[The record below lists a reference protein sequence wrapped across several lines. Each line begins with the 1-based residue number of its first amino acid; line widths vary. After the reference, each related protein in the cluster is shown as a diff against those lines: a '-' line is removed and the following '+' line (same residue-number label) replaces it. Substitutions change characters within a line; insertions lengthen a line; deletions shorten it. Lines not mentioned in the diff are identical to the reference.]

1 MSDEQRCDLLAIDVE
16 RAEALR
22 RDLPTIEDLQDAAQR
37 GQALADPTRL
47 RIALALAQ
55 AGELCVCDVAWIGER
70 QDKIVSH
77 HLRLLRQAGLA
88 RSRRDGRM
96 VLYSLSSE
104 GLDALRAVVGS
115 AVAR

>member
-1 MSDEQRCDLLAIDVE
+1 MSLEQRCDLLAIDVE

-22 RDLPTIEDLQDAAQR
+22 RDLPSVSDLEVAAQR

-55 AGELCVCDVAWIGER
+55 GGELCVCDVAWIAER

-77 HLRLLRQAGLA
+77 HLRLLRQSGLA

-96 VLYSLSSE
+96 VLYSLTAS
-104 GLDALRAVVGS
+104 GQQTLTALVG
-115 AVAR
+115 ARVA